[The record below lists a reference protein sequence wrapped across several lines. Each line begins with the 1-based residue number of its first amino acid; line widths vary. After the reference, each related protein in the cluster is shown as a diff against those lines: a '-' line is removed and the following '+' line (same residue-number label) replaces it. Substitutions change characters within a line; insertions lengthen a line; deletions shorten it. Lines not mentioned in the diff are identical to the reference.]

1 MKQIFITGIHTDIGK
16 TVVST
21 ILCHALSAN
30 YWKPVQAGSLEQT
43 DADFV
48 KKYNSSQIQ
57 FPSTYNLKNACSPH
71 FAATQEQKNILIED
85 FKIPTTQENLI
96 IEGAGGLLSPLGN
109 HFTNADFILHFK
121 LPIILVVKHYLGSI
135 NHTLTTLEYI
145 KQKNIHLLGVVY
157 VGNDNQSSEQFIE
170 QQYDFAKLGRVD
182 VVENIDLD
190 FIKNMAQKFKDILWI
205 G

>member
-1 MKQIFITGIHTDIGK
+1 MKQLFITGIHTDIGK
-16 TVVST
+16 TVVSA
-21 ILCHALSAN
+21 ILCNALSAN

-71 FAATQEQKNILIED
+71 FAAIQEQKNILIEE
-85 FKIPTTQENLI
+85 FEIPTSRENLI
-96 IEGAGGLLSPLGN
+96 IEGAGGLLSPMGN
-109 HFTNADFILHFK
+109 YFTNADFVLHFN

-135 NHTLTTLEYI
+135 NHTLAILEYI
-145 KQKNIHLLGVVY
+145 KQKNIYLLGVIY
-157 VGNDNQSSEQFIE
+157 VGNDHSESEQFIE

-182 VVENIDLD
+182 VVENIDFD
-190 FIKNMAQKFKDILWI
+190 FIKNSAQKFRNII
-205 G
+205 